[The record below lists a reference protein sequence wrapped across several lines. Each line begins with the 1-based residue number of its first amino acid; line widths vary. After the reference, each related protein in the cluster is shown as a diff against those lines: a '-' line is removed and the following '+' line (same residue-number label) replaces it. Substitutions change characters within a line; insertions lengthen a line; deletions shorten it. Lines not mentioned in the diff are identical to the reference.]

1 MFDKKFVPEK
11 PFSDFKWKW
20 ACLQCTEGLNDPV
33 ILLGVLFRM
42 RKLEL
47 LNKGIKYSSDEF
59 ARELIELSKDTEES
73 VGVDLARRTGERNL
87 IRNSGQYWRALNLI
101 VPGGRSGKIEL
112 TDFGRRVADR
122 DISQTE
128 FAAITVQTFRLPNP
142 QVQSSEECELW
153 LKHGLII
160 YPLKLILEIVCE
172 LLKHGEGYLT
182 TEELVKIVIPLS
194 GCHAELQDYVNFI
207 RWYREGSI
215 DISQWP
221 NCTPGANDVR
231 IAREYF
237 LFLSNYGYMEMKSKH
252 DRMSE
257 QYFVCDYLT
266 DEITQILN
274 EQVKQDSILDILS
287 RMRLEKYT
295 DEVERKRVQSSRV
308 YRPNQAAF
316 RKSVLRACER
326 CIITNVT
333 MPEVL
338 EAAHIKPF
346 KYKGEDTVANGF
358 AMRTDIHTLFDTG
371 HLRISPEGV
380 IELSSRARMDYGCFY
395 IRQGLLCQILQIRI
409 FFVGDMKIIMVFNI
423 GGQYEYY
430 TVQ

>member
-1 MFDKKFVPEK
+1 MFDKKFIPEK

-101 VPGGRSGKIEL
+101 APGSRLGKIEL

-182 TEELVKIVIPLS
+182 TEELVRIVIPLS

-215 DISQWP
+215 DISKWP

-316 RKSVLRACER
+316 RKSVLQACER

-380 IELSSRARMDYGCFY
+380 IELSSRARMDYGAS
-395 IRQGLLCQILQIRI
+395 IPPRI
-409 FFVGDMKIIMVFNI
+409 VVPDFTNKDFLRWR
-423 GGQYEYY
+423 YENYNGI
-430 TVQ
+430 

>member
-47 LNKGIKYSSDEF
+47 LNKSIKYSSDEF

-380 IELSSRARMDYGCFY
+380 IELSSRARMDYGAS
-395 IRQGLLCQILQIRI
+395 IPPRI
-409 FFVGDMKIIMVFNI
+409 VVPDFTNKDFLRWR
-423 GGQYEYY
+423 YETYNGI
-430 TVQ
+430 

>member
-101 VPGGRSGKIEL
+101 VPGGHSGKIEL

-380 IELSSRARMDYGCFY
+380 IELSSRARMDYGAS
-395 IRQGLLCQILQIRI
+395 IPPRI
-409 FFVGDMKIIMVFNI
+409 VVPDFTNKDFLRWR
-423 GGQYEYY
+423 YENYNGI
-430 TVQ
+430 

>member
-112 TDFGRRVADR
+112 TDFGRRDADR

-380 IELSSRARMDYGCFY
+380 IELSSRARMDYGAS
-395 IRQGLLCQILQIRI
+395 IPPRI
-409 FFVGDMKIIMVFNI
+409 VVPDFTNKDFLRWR
-423 GGQYEYY
+423 YENYNGI
-430 TVQ
+430 